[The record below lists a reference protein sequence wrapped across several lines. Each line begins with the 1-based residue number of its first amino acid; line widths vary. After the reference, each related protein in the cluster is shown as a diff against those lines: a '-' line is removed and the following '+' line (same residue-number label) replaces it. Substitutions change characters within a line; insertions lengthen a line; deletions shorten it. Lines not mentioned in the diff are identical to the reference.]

1 MKKIIHSEVLIL
13 LAILIIATIFRI
25 YKLRIAPDWYQDEG
39 EFIRLADYISK
50 GNFNFLGIRNS
61 LLLIGR
67 PPLFIWILAGIFK
80 IFGTDILVL
89 RSLTVICSILSIG
102 ICYVLTRQAVNR
114 TAAIYASLLLA
125 ILPEYVFYNR
135 IGLSY
140 NWTSLWILIFV
151 FALWKYLFLD
161 NQRWLLLACFAAGI
175 ALASDYIGIICV
187 LVLFLII
194 LFTHPKQI
202 WKIAIVGIPLLII
215 MIPNF
220 IISPGDTWHDLVY
233 SFMLGSG
240 SGSNLVVQLSTMVAK
255 YSETIRR
262 QPFIVLGIIGIF
274 TLDDNKLR
282 SILLLMLAGMF
293 VILLPSRILM
303 GHYLLPVWPLIMIG
317 MGSFMAKSVPYVYQY
332 LRTSIINLNTT
343 HLVLVNEKVRNNVSS
358 LCSTLVIFA
367 VFFLPLTWLAILSMR
382 SYIVEPV
389 KPSLA
394 LIENPEKEGFIPAV
408 DAEAV
413 ANKISLTLKPDDFV
427 IAPGVIS
434 WMLSSHAADART
446 VVIYDYGGKTLGMGD
461 FDLERFTVD
470 SSLTNARYA
479 VVDNTWRIWMVSMA
493 PEIATMLEEVK
504 KWPMVM
510 EQGSLQVFCNPTYCQ

>member
-1 MKKIIHSEVLIL
+1 MKKILQSEILIL
-13 LAILIIATIFRI
+13 LGILIVSAIFRL

-50 GNFNFLGIRNS
+50 GNFDFLGIRNS

-67 PPLFIWILAGIFK
+67 PPLFGWVLAIGFK

-102 ICYVLTRQAVNR
+102 VCYVLTRQAVNR
-114 TAAIYASLLLA
+114 TAALYASLLLA
-125 ILPEYVFYNR
+125 ILPEYIFYNR

-140 NWTSLWILIFV
+140 NWTSLWILLFV
-151 FALWKYLFLD
+151 FALWKYLYLD
-161 NQRWLLLACFAAGI
+161 DQRWLLFACFAAGI

-187 LVLFLII
+187 FVLFLII
-194 LFTHPKQI
+194 IFTHPKQI
-202 WKIAIVGIPLLII
+202 WKIVIVGIPWLLL
-215 MIPNF
+215 MIPIL
-220 IISPGDTWHDLVY
+220 IISPGDAWHDLVY

-240 SGSNLVVQLSTMVAK
+240 SGGNLVVQLSVMVAK

-274 TLDDNKLR
+274 TLDDKKLR
-282 SILLLMLAGMF
+282 SILLLMLAGIF
-293 VILLPSRILM
+293 VILLPSRVLM

-317 MGSFMAKSVPYVYQY
+317 LGSFLAKSVPYVYQY
-332 LRTSIINLNTT
+332 LRTSIINLHTPQKAP
-343 HLVLVNEKVRNNVSS
+343 LSEPVRNYVGSIV
-358 LCSTLVIFA
+358 STLAIFV
-367 VFFLPLTWLAILSMR
+367 VFFLPITWLVILSMR
-382 SYIVEPV
+382 SFVIEPLS
-389 KPSLA
+389 PSLA

-413 ANKISLTLKPDDFV
+413 ANKISPTLKPDDFV

-434 WMLSSHAADART
+434 WMLPSHATDPRT

-461 FDLERFTVD
+461 FDQERFTVD
-470 SSLTNARYA
+470 SSLSNARYA
-479 VVDNTWRIWMVSMA
+479 VVDNTWRIWMANMA
-493 PEIATMLEEVK
+493 PEIAIMLNEVK
-504 KWPMVM
+504 KWPLVM
-510 EQGSLQVFCNPTYCQ
+510 EQGSLELFCNPTYCQ